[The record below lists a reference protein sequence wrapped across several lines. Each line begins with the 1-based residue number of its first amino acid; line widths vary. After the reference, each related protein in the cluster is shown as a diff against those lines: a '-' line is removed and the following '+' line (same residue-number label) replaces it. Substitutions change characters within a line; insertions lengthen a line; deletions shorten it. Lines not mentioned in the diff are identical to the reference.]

1 MPPWSSGK
9 TSSINL
15 TYDLKRVSVLSYNV
29 SLGRRICDPSPR
41 VNTSAAEDTI
51 FGCGQGFESLLI
63 HVKKTG
69 SGNYGLLIIYGEGIK
84 EEIWYRTPE
93 LRQRAEKI
101 FSEDVAGVLV
111 VRAIGLQD
119 Y

>member
-15 TYDLKRVSVLSYNV
+15 TCDLKRVSVLSYNV

-69 SGNYGLLIIYGEGIK
+69 SGDYGLSIIYSDRDK
-84 EEIWYRTPE
+84 EEIWFKTPE
-93 LRQRAEKI
+93 LRQKAEKI
-101 FSEDVAGVLV
+101 FAEDVAGVLV
-111 VRAIGLQD
+111 VRPIGKPD